1 MPRLAMLRLRT
12 IVPVR
17 LDKYEARGIL
27 SLLQTIELRDARF
40 PPAFVRIGRRGLRKC
55 LDKFRFNSNVN
66 MNDKHTSLQILLVTV
81 IAILMFSNLEL
92 A

>member
-1 MPRLAMLRLRT
+1 MPGSRRL
-12 IVPVR
+12 
-17 LDKYEARGIL
+17 
-27 SLLQTIELRDARF
+27 S
-40 PPAFVRIGRRGLRKC
+40 VRIGCRGLRKC